1 MGFGLGLGFGLGFGL
16 ELELE
21 LELGSGLIRV
31 GTSGWS
37 YPEGGGTWNGLF
49 YPPRG
54 HAGLKAADELRYYAE
69 RFDTVEVN
77 STFYR
82 PPAPATTRRWAG
94 QTPAGFEFSI
104 KLFQKFTH
112 PGMVGRGVPAP
123 RRAAGEARPLPE
135 PTPADLDEFRV
146 GIDPLRETGKLGV
159 LLVQFPAGFRTDPES
174 RDYLARLLEWFRDY
188 PLAVELRHRS
198 WSDDQAVTDTLLGT
212 AGAALVQIDEP
223 KFRFSIRQDRVPN
236 VRSHYYVRLHGRN
249 AAQWWTHD
257 SPDDRYNY
265 LYSHEELRP
274 VADTIKRVSRSV
286 GKTYLYL
293 NNHYSAKAVVNA
305 TVLKQMLDVPVV
317 GEFREELVQAYPELR
332 GVVRTARA

>member
-1 MGFGLGLGFGLGFGL
+1 M
-16 ELELE
+16 
-21 LELGSGLIRV
+21 
-31 GTSGWS
+31 
-37 YPEGGGTWNGLF
+37 
-49 YPPRG
+49 
-54 HAGLKAADELRYYAE
+54 
-69 RFDTVEVN
+69 EVN

-82 PPAPATTRRWAG
+82 PPAPATTQRWAA
-94 QTPAGFEFSI
+94 QTPAGFEFSV

-112 PGMVGRGVPAP
+112 PGMVGRGVPAA
-123 RRAAGEARPLPE
+123 RRPAGDVRPLPE
-135 PTPADLDEFRV
+135 PTPADLDEFRA
-146 GIDPLRETGKLGV
+146 GMDPLAGAGKLGV
-159 LLVQFPAGFRTDPES
+159 LLVQFPAGFRGDPES
-174 RDYLARLLEWFRDY
+174 RDYLVRLLDWFRDY

-198 WSDDQAVTDTLLGT
+198 WSDDQDATDTLLGA

-223 KFRFSIRQDRVPN
+223 KFRFSIRQDREPN

-265 LYSHEELRP
+265 LYSMQELRP
-274 VADTIKRVSRSV
+274 VAETVKRVSRSV

-305 TVLKQMLDVPVV
+305 TVLKQMLDVPVE

-332 GVVRTARA
+332 GIVRTAP

>member
-1 MGFGLGLGFGLGFGL
+1 MGLGLGLGF
-16 ELELE
+16 
-21 LELGSGLIRV
+21 IRI

-37 YPEGGGTWNGLF
+37 YPAGQGTWNGLF

-54 HAGLKAADELRYYAE
+54 KGGFKAADELRYYAS

-82 PPAPATTRRWAG
+82 TPVPATTRRWAA
-94 QTPAGFEFSI
+94 QTPASFEFSI

-112 PGMVGRGVPAP
+112 PGMVGRGAPAA
-123 RRAAGEARPLPE
+123 RRPATEPRPLPE
-135 PTPADLDEFRV
+135 PTPADLDEFLAAL
-146 GIDPLRETGKLGV
+146 DPLAGIGKLGA
-159 LLVQFPAGFRTDPES
+159 LLVQFPAGFRADPES

-198 WSDDQAVTDTLLGT
+198 WSDEQRETDTLLG
-212 AGAALVQIDEP
+212 AARAALVQIDEP
-223 KFRFSIRQDRVPN
+223 KFRFSIRQDREPN

-265 LYSHEELRP
+265 LYSPAELRP
-274 VADTIKRVSRSV
+274 IAETIKRVGRSV
-286 GKTYLYL
+286 DKTYLYL

-305 TVLKQMLDVPVV
+305 TVLKQMLDVPIE
-317 GEFREELVQAYPELR
+317 GEYPEELVEAYPELR
-332 GVVRTARA
+332 GVVRTAPHRTLVD